1 MSALP
6 QGPQAEKEVV
16 KVPHHTLSEPF
27 NTILQDALDEDATDL
42 HIHTMDSEVV
52 VRFRVDGMVHEK
64 LRLPEHEGRR
74 MINQIKVASRIAIS
88 RAFAPMESQIQW
100 QHNGLKKDIR
110 VTIIPIETK
119 ESAHLRILSARE
131 NTWEINNLG
140 FAPDDQDTIVQTVR
154 NSHGLI
160 LVSGR
165 TGSGK
170 TTTMYSLGSLL
181 DTKNN
186 IVFSIED
193 PVEFRLPNTQQIEV
207 DAKHGLTMHQG
218 LRTLLRTDPDVI
230 LVGEIRDQESAVVAA
245 QAALSG
251 RLVIA
256 TVHAKDAT
264 GAIESMHYLSVPLYI
279 IGGSLRLVIAQSLA
293 RRVCPSCATPR
304 NPNKEEQQLFES
316 VELPIPEFVMQPLGC
331 ERCKHYGY
339 LGRIGIFETV
349 KISDQTSEGIA
360 LGLHHQDLRRHLRQN
375 GMRSFLTDAL
385 QKVSKR
391 ITSMDEVFRICW
403 NQSEDDAQMRTHI
416 PPIMVSHKIS

>member
-1 MSALP
+1 MNSQP
-6 QGPQAEKEVV
+6 QQPGMEIV

-27 NTILQDALDEDATDL
+27 NTILQDALDEDATDI
-42 HIHTMDSEVV
+42 HIHSLDNEVA

-64 LRLPEHEGRR
+64 LRLPAEEGKRL
-74 MINQIKVASRIAIS
+74 INQIKVASRVQIS
-88 RAFAPMESQIQW
+88 RVFAPLESQIQW
-100 QHNGLKKDIR
+100 QHDGLKKDIR

-119 ESAHLRILSARE
+119 ESAHLRILSARQRKWDIE
-131 NTWEINNLG
+131 NLG
-140 FAPDDQDTIVQTVR
+140 FADDDQQTITQTVR

-170 TTTMYSLGSLL
+170 TTTMYTLASLL

-193 PVEFRLPNTQQIEV
+193 PVEFRLPYVQQIEV
-207 DAKHGLTMHQG
+207 DAKHNLTMNQG

-264 GAIESMHYLSVPLYI
+264 NAIEAMHYLSVPSYI

-293 RRVCPSCATPR
+293 RRICPSCATFRAPHV
-304 NPNKEEQQLFES
+304 EEQQLFES
-316 VELPIPEFVMQPLGC
+316 VELPVPQNIMQPLGC
-331 ERCKHYGY
+331 DRCSKYGY

-349 KISDQTSEGIA
+349 HINDKTAEGIA
-360 LGLHHQDLRRHLRQN
+360 LGLHHQDLRKHLRQS
-375 GMRSFLTDAL
+375 GIRSMMTDAL
-385 QKVSKR
+385 KKVTDR
-391 ITSMDEVFRICW
+391 VTSMDEVFRICW
-403 NQSEDDAQMRTHI
+403 NLSEEDKQLKTPL
-416 PPIMVSHKIS
+416 PPQLLTESVEE